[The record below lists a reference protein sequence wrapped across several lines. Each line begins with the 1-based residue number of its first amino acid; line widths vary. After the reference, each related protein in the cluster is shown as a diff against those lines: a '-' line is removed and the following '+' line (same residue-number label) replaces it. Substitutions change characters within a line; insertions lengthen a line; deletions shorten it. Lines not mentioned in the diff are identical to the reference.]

1 MFNTLKTVFLLG
13 TIASSLTACNTVSG
27 VGEDVQAG
35 GHALE
40 HAGDNSKPRHYD
52 NAGR

>member
-1 MFNTLKTVFLLG
+1 MINTLKTVFLLG
-13 TIASSLTACNTVSG
+13 SIASSLTACNTVSG

-40 HAGDNSKPRHYD
+40 HVGESAKPRHYD
-52 NAGR
+52 RGGY